1 MFGENTIAGP
11 GYSVQVPPGF
21 TFAGGMPEMGVYRL
35 MPPGVSPFDV
45 EALLQIRPVEAFDL
59 QPLLQHLYTLDNPIV
74 AQMSAAN
81 LGLCQVLG
89 VLPMRQMPM
98 PQGQT
103 SIREFDAMNPFGMQL
118 RVMVLVMVGPQSAVE
133 VVVMMNL
140 YRWTEFVGPC
150 LQFVG
155 QINLQGMPQ
164 QQQPAQLQ
172 AVVDQNQK
180 DQIEYQLVSPNHAP
194 VPLTALPTCVAGTVI
209 IHVDTL
215 IQTGNINGTGIAVGT
230 HSTATVQPQDAAPA
244 Q

>member
-11 GYSVQVPPGF
+11 GYTAQVPPGF
-21 TFAGGMPEMGVYRL
+21 TFAGGAPAMGVYRL
-35 MPPGVSPFDV
+35 FPPGVSQFDI
-45 EALLQIRPVEAFDL
+45 EAMLQIRSVEPFDL
-59 QPLLQHLYTLDNPIV
+59 QPLLQGLYTFENPMV
-74 AQMSAAN
+74 AQMNAAN
-81 LGLCQVLG
+81 LGLGQVLG
-89 VLPMRQMPM
+89 VLPVREIPM

-103 SIREFDAMNPFGMQL
+103 TIREFDAMSFSGMPV
-118 RVMVLVMVGPQSAVE
+118 RVMVMVMRGPQSAVE

-155 QINLQGMPQ
+155 QINLQGTLP
-164 QQQPAQLQ
+164 QQPAQLR

-180 DQIEYQLVSPNHAP
+180 NQIEYQLVSPDHDP
-194 VPLTALPTCVAGTVI
+194 IPLTALPTAFGGTVI

-215 IQTGNINGTGIAVGT
+215 IQTGNINGTGIAIGT
-230 HSTATVQPQDAAPA
+230 HSTATVNQDAPPA

>member
-11 GYSVQVPPGF
+11 GYTAQVPPGF
-21 TFAGGMPEMGVYRL
+21 TFAGGMPALGVYRL
-35 MPPGVSPFDV
+35 MPPGVSQFDV
-45 EALLQIRPVEAFDL
+45 EALLQIRPVQAFDL
-59 QPLLQHLYTLDNPIV
+59 QALLQHLYTFDNPIV
-74 AQMSAAN
+74 AQMNAAN
-81 LGLCQVLG
+81 LGLSQVLG
-89 VLPMRQMPM
+89 VLPMREMPM

-103 SIREFDAMNPFGMQL
+103 SIREFDAMNPLGMQL
-118 RVMVLVMVGPQSAVE
+118 RVMVLVMRGPQSAVE

-155 QINLQGMPQ
+155 QINLQGVPP
-164 QQQPAQLQ
+164 QQPAQLQ

-180 DQIEYQLVSPNHAP
+180 GQIEYQLVSPDHTP
-194 VPLTALPTCVAGTVI
+194 IPLTALPTCVGGTVI

-230 HSTATVQPQDAAPA
+230 HSTATVKQDAAPA

>member
-21 TFAGGMPEMGVYRL
+21 TFAGGMPAMGVYRL
-35 MPPGVSPFDV
+35 MPPGVSQFDV
-45 EALLQIRPVEAFDL
+45 EALLQIRPVQAFDL
-59 QPLLQHLYTLDNPIV
+59 QALLQHLYTFDNPIV
-74 AQMSAAN
+74 AQMNAAN

-89 VLPMRQMPM
+89 VLPIRQMPM

-103 SIREFDAMNPFGMQL
+103 TIREFDAMNPLGMQL

-133 VVVMMNL
+133 IVVMMNL

-155 QINLQGMPQ
+155 QIDLQGVSP
-164 QQQPAQLQ
+164 QQPAQLQ

-180 DQIEYQLVSPNHAP
+180 NQIEYQLVRPDHAP
-194 VPLTALPTCVAGTVI
+194 VPLTALPTCVGGTVI

-230 HSTATVQPQDAAPA
+230 HSTATVKQDAAPA

>member
-1 MFGENTIAGP
+1 M
-11 GYSVQVPPGF
+11 
-21 TFAGGMPEMGVYRL
+21 
-35 MPPGVSPFDV
+35 
-45 EALLQIRPVEAFDL
+45 EALLQIRPVQAFDL
-59 QPLLQHLYTLDNPIV
+59 QALLQHLYTFDNPIV
-74 AQMSAAN
+74 AQMNAAN

-89 VLPMRQMPM
+89 VLPIRQMPM

-103 SIREFDAMNPFGMQL
+103 TIREFDAMNPLGMQL

-133 VVVMMNL
+133 IVVMMNL

-155 QINLQGMPQ
+155 QIDLQGVSP
-164 QQQPAQLQ
+164 QQPAQLQ

-180 DQIEYQLVSPNHAP
+180 NQIEYQLVSPDHAP
-194 VPLTALPTCVAGTVI
+194 VPLTALPTCVGGTVI

-230 HSTATVQPQDAAPA
+230 HSTATVKQDAAPA

>member
-1 MFGENTIAGP
+1 
-11 GYSVQVPPGF
+11 VQ
-21 TFAGGMPEMGVYRL
+21 
-35 MPPGVSPFDV
+35 
-45 EALLQIRPVEAFDL
+45 AFDL
-59 QPLLQHLYTLDNPIV
+59 QALLQHLYTFDNPIV
-74 AQMSAAN
+74 AQMNAAN

-89 VLPMRQMPM
+89 VLPIRQMPM

-103 SIREFDAMNPFGMQL
+103 TIREFDAMNPLGMQL

-133 VVVMMNL
+133 IVVMMNL

-155 QINLQGMPQ
+155 QIDLQGVSP
-164 QQQPAQLQ
+164 QQPAQLQ

-180 DQIEYQLVSPNHAP
+180 NQIEYQLVSPDHAP
-194 VPLTALPTCVAGTVI
+194 VPLTALPTCVGGTVI

-230 HSTATVQPQDAAPA
+230 HSTATVKQDAAPA

>member
-21 TFAGGMPEMGVYRL
+21 TFAGGMPALGVYRL

-45 EALLQIRPVEAFDL
+45 EALLQIRSVEAFDL

-74 AQMSAAN
+74 AQTSAAN

-89 VLPMRQMPM
+89 VLPVRQVAM

-103 SIREFDAMNPFGMQL
+103 SIREFDAMNPLGLPL

-140 YRWTEFVGPC
+140 YRWMEFVGPC
-150 LQFVG
+150 LAFVG
-155 QINLQGMPQ
+155 QINLQGMPP
-164 QQQPAQLQ
+164 QQPAHLQ

-180 DQIEYQLVSPNHAP
+180 DQIEYQLVSPDHAP
-194 VPLTALPTCVAGTVI
+194 IPLTAFPTSVAGTVI

-215 IQTGNINGTGIAVGT
+215 IQTGNINGTGIAVGP
-230 HSTATVQPQDAAPA
+230 HSTATVK
-244 Q
+244 

>member
-21 TFAGGMPEMGVYRL
+21 TFAGGMPAMGVYRL
-35 MPPGVSPFDV
+35 MPPGVSQFDV
-45 EALLQIRPVEAFDL
+45 EALLQIRPVQAFDL
-59 QPLLQHLYTLDNPIV
+59 QALLQHLYTFDNPIV
-74 AQMSAAN
+74 AQMNAAN

-89 VLPMRQMPM
+89 VLPIRQMPM

-103 SIREFDAMNPFGMQL
+103 TIREFDAMNPLGMQL

-133 VVVMMNL
+133 IVVMMNL

-155 QINLQGMPQ
+155 QIDLQGVSP
-164 QQQPAQLQ
+164 QQPAQLQ

-180 DQIEYQLVSPNHAP
+180 NQIEYQLVSPDHAP
-194 VPLTALPTCVAGTVI
+194 VPLTALPTCVGGTVI

-230 HSTATVQPQDAAPA
+230 HSTATVKQDAAPA